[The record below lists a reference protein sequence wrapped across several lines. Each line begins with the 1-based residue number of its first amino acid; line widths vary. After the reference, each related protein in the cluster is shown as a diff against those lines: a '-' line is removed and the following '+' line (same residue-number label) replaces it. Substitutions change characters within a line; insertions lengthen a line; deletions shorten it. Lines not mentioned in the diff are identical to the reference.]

1 MAKPDCQQC
10 GACCVSPYNEE
21 VFCDVTETDEKTL
34 GKALVKRYVRYPSV
48 VETASAMLS
57 GRTPYWGAISTRQR
71 QIRAGPL
78 RGVEVCACALLQG
91 SVLYRVACKVYNK
104 RPRVCRATIQPGDR
118 ACLNLRG
125 NMFEVIAEWS
135 QGHANRRQKPR
146 RR

>member
-1 MAKPDCQQC
+1 MEMAKPDCQQC

-57 GRTPYWGAISTRQR
+57 G
-71 QIRAGPL
+71 